1 MEQEHLILAALVLI
15 VIFMVN
21 KGCDCKKNEKF
32 DLEGQGLMAQRIRYG
47 YPPDEG
53 LMAQRIRYGEEPG
66 PIGMA
71 QRIRY
76 GSEEEPAQ
84 MAQRIRYG
92 SVEEPA
98 QMAQRIRQDLPGPF
112 HIRQEDKPYTSMA
125 QHVNMNNDY
134 QGRLMNHIRR
144 DSKREMIHNIMTG
157 CGDK

>member
-15 VIFMVN
+15 VIFMIN

-32 DLEGQGLMAQRIRYG
+32 GIAPEDQPM
-47 YPPDEG
+47 
-53 LMAQRIRYGEEPG
+53 
-66 PIGMA
+66 GMA

-76 GSEEEPAQ
+76 GDNGDSQ

-92 SVEEPA
+92 DNGDS
-98 QMAQRIRQDLPGPF
+98 QMAQRIRYGTLADIDLMAQHIRQELPGPL
-112 HIRQEDKPYTSMA
+112 HIRQEDKVPYTSMA

>member
-15 VIFMVN
+15 VIFMIN

-32 DLEGQGLMAQRIRYG
+32 GLQPDDGGLMAQRIRYG
-47 YPPDEG
+47 DNGDSQMAQRIRYDTVADAN
-53 LMAQRIRYGEEPG
+53 LMAQRIRYGDNG
-66 PIGMA
+66 DSQMAQRIRYDTVADANLMA

-76 GSEEEPAQ
+76 GT
-84 MAQRIRYG
+84 
-92 SVEEPA
+92 
-98 QMAQRIRQDLPGPF
+98 D
-112 HIRQEDKPYTSMA
+112 DNYTNMA